1 MTDFV
6 STELKTIAS
15 RFSDHDHEGVVL
27 TGDEARELAIHLR
40 AVGSAAYLIERE
52 VVRYRKADIERL
64 ARDQFAGATRGP
76 SADILH
82 FRKPN

>member
-15 RFSDHDHEGVVL
+15 RFSDHDHEGLVL

-40 AVGSAAYLIERE
+40 AVGSAAYLLETE
-52 VVRYRKADIERL
+52 VVRYRRGDVERQ
-64 ARDQFAGATRGP
+64 ARDRRSAAAASSANILQFP
-76 SADILH
+76 
-82 FRKPN
+82 KPN